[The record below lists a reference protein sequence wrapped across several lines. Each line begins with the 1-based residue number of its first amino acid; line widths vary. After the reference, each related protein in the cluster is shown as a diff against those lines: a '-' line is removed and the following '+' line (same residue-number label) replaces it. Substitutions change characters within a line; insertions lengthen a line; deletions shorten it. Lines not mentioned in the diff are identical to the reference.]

1 MTMDE
6 LVFMNPRKISEEPF
20 TTSKVIADFAGVEH
34 HAVQQLCAKYQ
45 ADFEEFGKVAFE
57 MRAVKTPGARGVKH
71 QKIYHLNEPQATLL
85 ITYLKN
91 TPQVRAFK
99 KELVRQFFAMRD
111 KLNTLSSAQSDF
123 PLLTAAIAR
132 LYPDPKFYHFVN
144 ECDMLNRLTTGMSAK
159 QFREAHGLR
168 GVGSIRP
175 YLTLEQVKMVDDLQ
189 RADCYLL
196 AIVPDFRA
204 RKAAL
209 TDYRNRLCAVAALQ
223 T

>member
-1 MTMDE
+1 MDE

-20 TTSKVIADFAGVEH
+20 TTSAVIADFAGVEH
-34 HAVQQLCAKYQ
+34 HAVQQLCTKYQ

-57 MRAVKTPGARGVKH
+57 MRPFPGSKTGQKI
-71 QKIYHLNEPQATLL
+71 KIYHLNEPQATLL

-111 KLNTLSSAQSDF
+111 KLNTLSGMRSDF

-132 LYPDPKFYHFVN
+132 LYPNPKFYHFVN
-144 ECDMLNRLTTGMSAK
+144 ECDMLNRLITGMSAK

-175 YLTLEQVKMVDDLQ
+175 YLTLEQVKLVDDLQ

-196 AIVPDFRA
+196 VTVPDFRA

-209 TDYRNRLCAVAALQ
+209 TAYRNRLCAVAALPG
-223 T
+223 

>member
-1 MTMDE
+1 MDE

-20 TTSKVIADFAGVEH
+20 TTSKVIADFAGVDH
-34 HAVQQLCAKYQ
+34 HTVTRLLRDNKE
-45 ADFEEFGKVAFE
+45 DFEEFGIYGFE
-57 MRAVKTPGARGVKH
+57 IHKLDGRGRPE
-71 QKIYHLNEPQATLL
+71 KIYRLNEPQATLL
-85 ITYLKN
+85 MTYLKN

-99 KELVRQFFAMRD
+99 KELVKQFFAMRD

-132 LYPDPKFYHFVN
+132 LYPNPKFYHFVN

-196 AIVPDFRA
+196 VAIPDFRA

-209 TDYRNRLCAVAALQ
+209 TDYRNRLCAVAALPA